1 MPQAR
6 AHGAA
11 LAAML
16 LALLALAVPAPA
28 ASAEPADALDVRE
41 LSAPGSLS
49 DLAPG
54 DQAEWAAEV
63 SNSDSAA
70 HDVSVRFTVDDRGAL
85 ADDPRNGLQLT
96 VDLCDSAFSVVEVPA
111 GADRT
116 VERYVCP
123 GGTLPLGAGS
133 AARLGRL
140 EGVRP
145 VEGGATAGVRV
156 RVEFPATAGNDL
168 ELATASL
175 RVVVRAADAA
185 DGGDPLDTPGTT
197 PSADSGA
204 NPSNGSGNGSADGS
218 GRAPVASGGL
228 AVTGRDVGAALLGGL
243 VALGVGAAV
252 VVVGRHRRE
261 GRS

>member
-6 AHGAA
+6 ARGAA

-70 HDVSVRFTVDDRGAL
+70 HDVSVGFTVDDRGAL

-123 GGTLPLGAGS
+123 GGTLPLGAGP

-185 DGGDPLDTPGTT
+185 DGGDPSDGPG
-197 PSADSGA
+197 D
-204 NPSNGSGNGSADGS
+204 GSTDGSADGS

-252 VVVGRHRRE
+252 VVAGRRRRE